1 VGASTAVLQKVIIP
15 AGFHYLLLCVCVCVC
30 VFLAILF
37 YSQSGDDPPT
47 GRFSQIWLQEKP
59 EIKKL
64 KKNILLHFWL
74 PT

>member
-1 VGASTAVLQKVIIP
+1 VGASTAVLQKVITHPIWFP
-15 AGFHYLLLCVCVCVC
+15 LPSSLCVCACS
-30 VFLAILF
+30 FLAILF
-37 YSQSGDDPPT
+37 YSQSGDDPPA

-64 KKNILLHFWL
+64 KKIILLYFWL